1 MMCAPPRDIADLRTP
16 WIDSPFFEA
25 LLARR
30 DFDAETRE
38 LVRTYARDGFL
49 TFDPQIP
56 DFDAVA
62 GRIIEALSKRES
74 GAANLLHGGSANKDP
89 ARTRHSQVMH

>member
-30 DFDAETRE
+30 DLDAETRE

-74 GAANLLHGGSANKDP
+74 GRRICCTAA
-89 ARTRHSQVMH
+89 ARSRIRRGRATAR